1 MLGRREKQGLFSTRF
16 HLDLS
21 GADYYTSIIGY
32 PQRSGSK
39 SVALRF
45 GTPSQEKRFST
56 DCSKVGKENSGNIV
70 LCYKDWGTGRP
81 IVFSHVYHLFGR
93 RRSIK
98 KYNVETT
105 MHPQRSSNLID
116 SIIPNQISPQR
127 MQPDRARHFF
137 RQGLLAILLGVACA
151 VPVMAAPIRLP
162 AIVEP
167 ASQEHHLGKLIFIQL
182 VTPDLAAAK
191 QFYGGLFGWT
201 FRDIQAG
208 GTKYSEAFLDGRPVA
223 EMIHKNVPANEHRQ
237 PAWLSFFAV
246 GDVDAAKKVALK
258 NGAKVLFEPHS
269 IPDRGR
275 EAVFADPQGAVFA
288 VLASSSGDPP
298 DVLAAPGEWIWI
310 SLITRD
316 PDTATAFYQGLFDY
330 EVFELPA
337 SEGVQHLLLASDN
350 YARASVNTLPA
361 NRPNAH
367 PHWLNYVRVEDTVKM
382 TAKVVAL
389 GGRVLVEPR
398 IDRHGGKVAVVAD
411 PLGAPFGLL
420 EWPDTESK
428 EVPK

>member
-1 MLGRREKQGLFSTRF
+1 
-16 HLDLS
+16 
-21 GADYYTSIIGY
+21 
-32 PQRSGSK
+32 
-39 SVALRF
+39 
-45 GTPSQEKRFST
+45 
-56 DCSKVGKENSGNIV
+56 
-70 LCYKDWGTGRP
+70 
-81 IVFSHVYHLFGR
+81 
-93 RRSIK
+93 
-98 KYNVETT
+98 
-105 MHPQRSSNLID
+105 
-116 SIIPNQISPQR
+116 
-127 MQPDRARHFF
+127 
-137 RQGLLAILLGVACA
+137 
-151 VPVMAAPIRLP
+151 MAAPIQLP

-167 ASQEHHLGKLIFIQL
+167 ASQEHHVGKLIFVEL

-191 QFYGGLFGWT
+191 QFYAGLFGWT
-201 FRDIQAG
+201 YRDIQAG
-208 GTKYSEAFLDGRPVA
+208 GTAYAEAFFDGRPVA
-223 EMIHKNVPANEHRQ
+223 GLIHKSLPASEHRQ

-246 GDVDAAKKVALK
+246 RDVDAAKKVILQ

-269 IPDRGR
+269 IPGRGR
-275 EAVFADPQGAVFA
+275 EAIFADPQGAVFA

-298 DVLAAPGEWIWI
+298 DVMAAPGEWIWS

-316 PDTATAFYQGLFDY
+316 PDTNAAFYQTLFDY

-337 SEGVQHLLLASDN
+337 SEGHQHLLLASDN
-350 YARASVNTLPA
+350 HARASVNSLPV

-367 PHWLNYVRVEDTVKM
+367 PHWLNYVRVEDAVKM

-411 PLGAPFGLL
+411 PLGAPFGVL

>member
-1 MLGRREKQGLFSTRF
+1 
-16 HLDLS
+16 
-21 GADYYTSIIGY
+21 
-32 PQRSGSK
+32 
-39 SVALRF
+39 
-45 GTPSQEKRFST
+45 
-56 DCSKVGKENSGNIV
+56 
-70 LCYKDWGTGRP
+70 
-81 IVFSHVYHLFGR
+81 
-93 RRSIK
+93 
-98 KYNVETT
+98 
-105 MHPQRSSNLID
+105 
-116 SIIPNQISPQR
+116 
-127 MQPDRARHFF
+127 
-137 RQGLLAILLGVACA
+137 
-151 VPVMAAPIRLP
+151 MAAPIQLP
-162 AIVEP
+162 AIVKP
-167 ASQEHHLGKLIFIQL
+167 ASQEHHVGKLIFVEL
-182 VTPDLAAAK
+182 VTPDLAVAK
-191 QFYGGLFGWT
+191 QFYTGLFGWT

-208 GTKYSEAFLDGRPVA
+208 RTEYAEALLDDRPVA
-223 EMIHKNVPANEHRQ
+223 GLIHKNLPASEHRQ
-237 PAWLSFFAV
+237 PRWLSFFAV
-246 GDVDAAKKVALK
+246 GDVDAAKKVALQ

-298 DVLAAPGEWIWI
+298 DVLAAPGEWIWS

-316 PDTATAFYQGLFDY
+316 TDTAAAFYQTIFDY

-337 SEGVQHLLLASDN
+337 DEGTRHLLLASDN

-420 EWPDTESK
+420 EWPDTESQ
-428 EVPK
+428 EVSK

>member
-1 MLGRREKQGLFSTRF
+1 M
-16 HLDLS
+16 D
-21 GADYYTSIIGY
+21 D
-32 PQRSGSK
+32 
-39 SVALRF
+39 V
-45 GTPSQEKRFST
+45 
-56 DCSKVGKENSGNIV
+56 N
-70 LCYKDWGTGRP
+70 
-81 IVFSHVYHLFGR
+81 
-93 RRSIK
+93 
-98 KYNVETT
+98 
-105 MHPQRSSNLID
+105 
-116 SIIPNQISPQR
+116 
-127 MQPDRARHFF
+127 
-137 RQGLLAILLGVACA
+137 
-151 VPVMAAPIRLP
+151 AA
-162 AIVEP
+162 E
-167 ASQEHHLGKLIFIQL
+167 
-182 VTPDLAAAK
+182 
-191 QFYGGLFGWT
+191 
-201 FRDIQAG
+201 
-208 GTKYSEAFLDGRPVA
+208 
-223 EMIHKNVPANEHRQ
+223 
-237 PAWLSFFAV
+237 
-246 GDVDAAKKVALK
+246 KVALQ
-258 NGAKVLFEPHS
+258 NAAKVLFEPHS